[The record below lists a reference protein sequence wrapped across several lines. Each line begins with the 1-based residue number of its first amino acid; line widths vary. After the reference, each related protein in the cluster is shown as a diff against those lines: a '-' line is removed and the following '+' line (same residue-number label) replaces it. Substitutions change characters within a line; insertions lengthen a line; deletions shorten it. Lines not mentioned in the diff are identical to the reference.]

1 MADTR
6 GTILIVDDEPATI
19 ELLSDYLGGKW
30 LAVACAHSL
39 GEALAELDSER
50 PDAVLISLRLGE
62 ADGLEQAALA
72 AMQRGVGGEKAEVIR
87 ALNQVRNMIRF
98 AHGPGDIS
106 AETAGRLDE
115 HMARAR
121 RSVGLS

>member
-6 GTILIVDDEPATI
+6 GAILIVDDEPATI
-19 ELLSDYLGGKW
+19 ELLSDYLGGRR
-30 LAVACAHSL
+30 LEVAC
-39 GEALAELDSER
+39 
-50 PDAVLISLRLGE
+50 
-62 ADGLEQAALA
+62 
-72 AMQRGVGGEKAEVIR
+72 

-98 AHGPGDIS
+98 ALDLGDIS

>member
-6 GTILIVDDEPATI
+6 GTILVVDDEPAT
-19 ELLSDYLGGKW
+19 
-30 LAVACAHSL
+30 V
-39 GEALAELDSER
+39 ER
-50 PDAVLISLRLGE
+50 KV
-62 ADGLEQAALA
+62 
-72 AMQRGVGGEKAEVIR
+72 
-87 ALNQVRNMIRF
+87 IRF
-98 AHGPGDIS
+98 AHGPGDIG